1 MWGRTKEKGGG
12 GTSSPVCL
20 QEEEIVA
27 CNRVLKWNAEKF
39 SATEECLGNLGSI
52 QSSTGDFTPLSKQEE
67 PLDLLVMQF
76 LVYRIGKIDG
86 IVRLDALQIS
96 QMVKGA
102 LERFLYQYYHS

>member
-1 MWGRTKEKGGG
+1 MQKN
-12 GTSSPVCL
+12 V
-20 QEEEIVA
+20 
-27 CNRVLKWNAEKF
+27 

-67 PLDLLVMQF
+67 PLDLPVTQF

-86 IVRLDALQIS
+86 IVRLNALQIS

-102 LERFLYQYYHS
+102 LERFLYQYYHP